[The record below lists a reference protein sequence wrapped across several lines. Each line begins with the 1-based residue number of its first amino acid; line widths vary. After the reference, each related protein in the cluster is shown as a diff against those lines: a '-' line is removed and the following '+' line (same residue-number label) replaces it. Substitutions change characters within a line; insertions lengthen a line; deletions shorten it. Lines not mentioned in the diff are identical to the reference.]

1 MADGYG
7 RIFGY
12 NPITYTP
19 TVTPAEATGY
29 LVANVADYDNLDR
42 TWRSTSTAQQT
53 ITLTFSGSK
62 TVKTLIFDHCNFTS
76 VTIAGIS
83 YTLTRDPKTWRYR
96 LNLVR
101 TITGSS
107 ITIVVPSQ
115 TPTNGVAYFFVGRII
130 VMDSYVEFT
139 LNENSLSE
147 KAPYPEPIR
156 NTFPDGHVEDVITG
170 DLKKYE
176 KRFSFER
183 NNKTNVDAE
192 LWLLDSL
199 KPTDYIHYFAN
210 EGDSS
215 QGWLCKKESSLEI
228 DEHGEDNPDILG
240 VSEHHIVEV
249 I

>member
-1 MADGYG
+1 MADGFG

-12 NPITYTP
+12 NPITHTP
-19 TVTPAEATGY
+19 TATSEATGY
-29 LVANVADYDNLDR
+29 LAVNMADYDNLDR

-62 TVKTLIFDHCNFTS
+62 TVKTLILDHCNFTS
-76 VTIAGIS
+76 VTIAGTS

-96 LNLVR
+96 LNLLR

-107 ITIVVPSQ
+107 ITIVVPTQ
-115 TPTNGVAYFFVGRII
+115 TPTNGVSYFFVGRII
-130 VMDSYVEFT
+130 VMDSYIEFT

-147 KAPYPEPIR
+147 EAPYPEPIR
-156 NTFPDGHVEDVITG
+156 NVFPDGHTEDAVTG
-170 DLKKYE
+170 DFKKYT
-176 KRFSFER
+176 KRFGFEK
-183 NNKTNVDAE
+183 NTKTNVNAE

-210 EGDSS
+210 EDDVS
-215 QGWLCKKESSLEI
+215 QGWLCKMDSHLVI
-228 DEHGEDNPDILG
+228 DESGADNPDILG
-240 VSEHHIVEV
+240 INEFQLVEV